1 MRDTRSLVATNIER
15 LDIRNSNAADLAT
28 EVRSQLLLSGVEIS
42 ADADYSLRLV
52 NEHYNRTVLTVSPVT
67 GKVEEY
73 TMTLT
78 VALSIG
84 KKGQEE
90 ILANDVIT
98 LSRDYLFDEDALL
111 GKASEENVIRA
122 NLRQQAATAIIRR
135 LNATINS
142 I

>member
-15 LDIRNSNAADLAT
+15 VDIRNSNAADLAT

>member
-84 KKGQEE
+84 KKGRKKSWQMM
-90 ILANDVIT
+90 
-98 LSRDYLFDEDALL
+98 S
-111 GKASEENVIRA
+111 SPCP
-122 NLRQQAATAIIRR
+122 
-135 LNATINS
+135 ATIYS
-142 I
+142 TKMHCWARPAKKTSSVPTSVSRQRPPLSGD